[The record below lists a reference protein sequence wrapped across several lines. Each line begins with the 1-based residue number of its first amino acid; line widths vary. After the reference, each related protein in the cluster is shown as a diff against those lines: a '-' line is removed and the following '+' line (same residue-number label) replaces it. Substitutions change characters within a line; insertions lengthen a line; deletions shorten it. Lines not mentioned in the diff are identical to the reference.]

1 MVSTIEN
8 IVSTHIHMHKIA
20 WKGKKT
26 WLNFAEIMF
35 VLTYH
40 ATSF

>member
-20 WKGKKT
+20 WKG
-26 WLNFAEIMF
+26 LNFAEIMF